1 MNYVQQI
8 AKIIWFNI
16 FLASI
21 CSNAF
26 AQNVP
31 IVARVNEQPI
41 SLDIII
47 HAVNELP
54 SEIQSQPFLNYY
66 EELLERVIDI
76 NLLAQEARSKNI
88 QNEESVRSAIT
99 FITDKILMQAY
110 LSKIVKNNI
119 SDADIQKAY
128 KNYVG
133 DKASREEINAS
144 HILLETEDE
153 ANIIISKIN
162 NGVGFEELAKE
173 YSKGPSGPNGGSLG
187 WFPRGQMVPGF
198 EAEAFSLTVGNIS
211 QKPVQTQF
219 GWHVIKV
226 LDKKIP
232 EPPTF
237 DSMKVTLAQ
246 DIERRIIS
254 KTIQEVRSTASIVS
268 MSSEELSPILDK
280 LN

>member
-1 MNYVQQI
+1 
-8 AKIIWFNI
+8 
-16 FLASI
+16 
-21 CSNAF
+21 
-26 AQNVP
+26 
-31 IVARVNEQPI
+31 
-41 SLDIII
+41 
-47 HAVNELP
+47 
-54 SEIQSQPFLNYY
+54 
-66 EELLERVIDI
+66 
-76 NLLAQEARSKNI
+76 
-88 QNEESVRSAIT
+88 
-99 FITDKILMQAY
+99 
-110 LSKIVKNNI
+110 
-119 SDADIQKAY
+119 
-128 KNYVG
+128 
-133 DKASREEINAS
+133 
-144 HILLETEDE
+144 
-153 ANIIISKIN
+153 
-162 NGVGFEELAKE
+162 
-173 YSKGPSGPNGGSLG
+173 
-187 WFPRGQMVPGF
+187 MVPGF